1 MPGIED
7 YRKWVEEAKP
17 LIGASGG
24 DLYEKRNN
32 QVAEVL
38 QQLQSKGSKA
48 HIALFDTYQ
57 RLASEAQK
65 AVADKDQ
72 KKVESINSELKT
84 LKDQARNAIRD
95 HQLWQEKIDKI
106 QKKLGEDTVKASES
120 LTKRAQA
127 RVNEL
132 GLTSASVAFI
142 AADFSKVY
150 EGLRKLMGGLAPNSD
165 TSQLVSTYGI
175 KLAELVKS
183 TGELIANNRIL
194 KLESETQ
201 AKTEAK
207 AAAEAERRAKEI
219 ELKKKQQ
226 DLLTSLA
233 GLEDVGVEVGV
244 IAGFKARIPEVKSLD
259 DAAKLSGEIAKKKTD
274 HENNQKTKIKGLG
287 SELEALGKQ
296 IEAKKK
302 ELKGNDNAVKA
313 LDALGKEASQLI
325 KLAESNHPDALDGAH
340 MLAKRIERIVKTTEP
355 DGGLGQVY
363 AEITEI
369 GKTLDD
375 KDLQKYCGPKTN
387 QLKDRLKKL
396 TADVDPFDL
405 PAAEAEIASIKFL
418 ASSLV
423 EEKDTRL
430 AWQGGVRKW
439 LESIHGMVD
448 ELNAIL
454 KGRDTAVEKVFGSFG
469 DLLTGKTLM
478 ANVLLKEIEE
488 AYQQPGANQAAIDS
502 RRVEVNGRMRGL
514 MVAAKN
520 PAADASAALQ
530 QEYDDANKDAQ
541 SREDAKS
548 AEENAHQKFQENRE
562 KFKKELE
569 AVREKV
575 EAKKGPKAE
584 LDTLEKMSQTAKTM
598 EKNGDRKGA
607 LERLEVA
614 RKRLAALN
622 KHPGGFAVNDKN
634 ELDRAAVRW
643 NSALDAVGEQLNAL
657 AVQAAEVAKSTGN
670 NPDEVGKRIKSA
682 LAGFDRQAFNSA
694 AKLLE
699 ETLSLP
705 QRKKLREEVLVQV
718 RRHRSI
724 LQSDPVI
731 DMVRTSPFKA
741 RVSTAPIRQALDG
754 LELNALRAVP
764 AE

>member
-38 QQLQSKGSKA
+38 EQLQSKGSKA
-48 HIALFDTYQ
+48 HTALFDTYK

-65 AVADKDQ
+65 AVAAKDQ
-72 KKVESINSELKT
+72 KKVEAINSELKT
-84 LKDQARNAIRD
+84 LKDQANNAIRD
-95 HQLWQEKIDKI
+95 HQLWQEKLDKI
-106 QKKLGEDTVKASES
+106 QKKLGDDTQKASES

-127 RVNEL
+127 RIKEL

-142 AADFSKVY
+142 AADFSQVY
-150 EGLRKLMGGLAPNSD
+150 DGLRKLVGGLAPNSD

-183 TGELIANNRIL
+183 TTELIANNRIL
-194 KLESETQ
+194 KIQSEAQ
-201 AKTEAK
+201 AETEAK
-207 AAAEAERRAKEI
+207 AAAEQDRRAQETA
-219 ELKKKQQ
+219 LKQKKQ
-226 DLLTSLA
+226 DLLTSLT
-233 GLEDVGVEVGV
+233 GLEDVGVEVGA
-244 IAGFKARIPEVKSLD
+244 IAGFKARIPEVKTLD
-259 DAAKLSGEIAKKKTD
+259 GATKLSGEIAKKKTD
-274 HENNQKTKIKGLG
+274 HENGQKTKIKGLS
-287 SELEALGKQ
+287 SELEILAKQ

-302 ELKGNDNAVKA
+302 ELKGNDNALKA
-313 LDALGKEASQLI
+313 LDALGKEAGQLI
-325 KLAESNHPDALDGAH
+325 KLAESNNPEALEGAH
-340 MLAKRIERIVKTTEP
+340 LLAKRIERIVKSSAP

-369 GKTLDD
+369 GKTLED

-396 TADVDPFDL
+396 TGDVDPFDL

-418 ASSLV
+418 AVSLV

-439 LESIHGMVD
+439 LDSIHGMVD

-478 ANVLLKEIEE
+478 ANVLLKDIE
-488 AYQQPGANQAAIDS
+488 AVYQQPGANQAAIDAK
-502 RRVEVNGRMRGL
+502 RVEVNGRMRSL
-514 MVAAKN
+514 MVAAKD
-520 PAADASAALQ
+520 PATDASTALQ
-530 QEYDDANKDAQ
+530 QEYDDASKDAQ
-541 SREDAKS
+541 SREDAKT
-548 AEENAHQKFQENRE
+548 AEQNAQERFEENRE

-607 LERLEVA
+607 LERMAVA
-614 RKRLAALN
+614 RKRLAGLSKN
-622 KHPGGFAVNDKN
+622 PGGFAVNDKS

-643 NSALDAVGEQLNAL
+643 NSAIDAVGEQLNTL
-657 AVQAAEVAKSTGN
+657 AAQASEVAKSIGS
-670 NPDEVGKRIKSA
+670 NPDEVGKKIKSA
-682 LAGFDRQAFNSA
+682 LAAFDRQAFSSA
-694 AKLLE
+694 AKLID
-699 ETLSLP
+699 ETLLLP

-718 RRHRSI
+718 RRQRSI
-724 LQSDPVI
+724 LQNDPVI
-731 DMVRTSPFKA
+731 DMVRTSPFKTK
-741 RVSTAPIRQALDG
+741 VSTAPIRQALDG